1 MAESETKPILQEKM
15 NIQEK
20 DPGETSTEKENNK
33 STNSVISSNG
43 MEQNRGCFNHW
54 SPGAIAILFTLL
66 GIVGLMTYSLGIPI
80 SNVGQK
86 RIEGGT
92 FSLIIVASV
101 IPCLSY
107 IFIVIFIK
115 LGTKC
120 NLTSEDTCHIRW
132 NIGHW
137 RLVTIAGFI
146 NLLAMGIK
154 LYAGNPYRTPPHL
167 QAIFFACTLPASI
180 LWRYLLIKKCEYL

>member
-1 MAESETKPILQEKM
+1 M
-15 NIQEK
+15 NIKEK
-20 DPGETSTEKENNK
+20 ETGETTSTEKEDTGSPK
-33 STNSVISSNG
+33 AVISSDAV
-43 MEQNRGCFNHW
+43 EQNRGCFNHW

-101 IPCLSY
+101 FPCLTY
-107 IFIVIFIK
+107 ILIAIFIK

-120 NLTSEDTCHIRW
+120 NLTSHIRW

-137 RLVTIAGFI
+137 HLVTIAGFI
-146 NLLAMGIK
+146 NMFSMGIK

-180 LWRYLLIKKCEYL
+180 LWRYLLTKKSEYII